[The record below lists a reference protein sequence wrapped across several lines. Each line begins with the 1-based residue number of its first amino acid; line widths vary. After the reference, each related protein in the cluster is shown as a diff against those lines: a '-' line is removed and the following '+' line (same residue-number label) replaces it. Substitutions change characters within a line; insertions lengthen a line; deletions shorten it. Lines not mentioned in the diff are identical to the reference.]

1 MLCHGHMLLVTLTI
15 NKLFDRFTKKNLKK
29 YLKIKKITKKG
40 DKVYV
45 KWKDNG
51 NDNSDNF
58 LNSWIDKKDIVI

>member
-29 YLKIKKITKKG
+29 YLKIEKITKKG

-51 NDNSDNF
+51 NGNSDNF

>member
-29 YLKIKKITKKG
+29 YLKIEKITKKG

-45 KWKDNG
+45 KWKVNG